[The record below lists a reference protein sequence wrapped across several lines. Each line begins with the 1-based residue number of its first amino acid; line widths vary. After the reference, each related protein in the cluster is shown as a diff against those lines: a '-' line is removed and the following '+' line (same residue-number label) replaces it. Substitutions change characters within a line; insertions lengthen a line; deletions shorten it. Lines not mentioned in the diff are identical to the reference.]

1 MKENEFLYDAFI
13 SYRHGGIDQFV
24 AETIHK
30 KLESY
35 RPPAKIVKNP
45 NCTRKRIKRVFRDS
59 DELQLVSNLE
69 EHLVETIKKSEFL
82 IVICTP
88 RLKESDWCKKE
99 IQTFIETYGK
109 RNVLAVLAEGEPAES
124 FPDELLYE
132 EVTKV
137 DASGNT
143 IVVKK
148 PVEPLAADVR
158 GKDHKEMKKAMKTE
172 LLRLMA
178 PMFGVD
184 YDALRRRHKEKQTRK
199 AIMISSSVALV
210 SAGFA
215 VYSGIM
221 GYLIK
226 EQNKKI
232 EEQANNLTMVNAE
245 IQTQKMQLE
254 QQAKQI
260 TKSQAVYLADKAKSL
275 RDEDFKKDS
284 VYLAYQALTTY
295 DGVKMPETP
304 EAIEALT
311 YCLDIYGSGKQ
322 YLSKEYIELR
332 GGLKQYAVSYDET
345 TLVILDENNVLSLW
359 DIQENRELWKRELV
373 LENMKY
379 DIEYLGFDM
388 KGNVVM
394 HIPEE
399 ENEIQKYDKETGEL
413 IQALPSFSENKCQ
426 TSFDVNATKFR
437 GFFDGE
443 YCYILNLDTFEL
455 YTQKK
460 IGDANYEIGNITY
473 YEFYSQNTRGRVTY
487 MIDNRESKQFWE
499 WDIFDNRERF
509 LFTLEMGDV
518 WKVFENNGMYYL
530 VGRNKKNSTT
540 GYEIVSVNTKESK
553 EEVCVTDIDN
563 LFAKELVF
571 TSVKTDNILWFIN
584 TDYAIMFDADTGKQV
599 QQFMLSKPYI
609 CTVFVGDHLSIYLQS
624 GLMAFSGTTYPFA
637 VGGVFEGRS
646 SELSD
651 FIVLKNRTYLGIK
664 ADHSAVILYEYPNEG
679 ETVDNIIG
687 KIKEGKAIF
696 GDATDLK
703 EVCHVAEK
711 GVPTGVMKFWDNRFY
726 LSYYEDG
733 SIIIYDA
740 ETGEQ
745 ISKYKED
752 KGLSLLDYGKIGEY
766 YLVSTATSKGL
777 LFNKDGYLCGVIPG
791 FDAVS
796 NENEMVYIKN
806 KEDKYRQVP
815 VYTKDELLQIAREYL
830 IQEGFE
836 VE

>member
-1 MKENEFLYDAFI
+1 MKEKEFLYDAFI

-30 KLESY
+30 KLEAY
-35 RPPAKIVKNP
+35 RPPAKIVNNP

-88 RLKESDWCKKE
+88 RLRESEWCKKE

-124 FPDELLYE
+124 FPEELLYE
-132 EVTKV
+132 DVTKV
-137 DASGNT
+137 DAAGNT
-143 IVVKK
+143 IVVKR

-158 GKDHKEMKKAMKTE
+158 GKNHNEMKKAMKTE

-215 VYSGIM
+215 VYTGIM

-260 TKSQAVYLADKAKSL
+260 AKSQAVYLADKAKSL

-295 DGVKMPETP
+295 DGVEMPETP

-311 YCLDIYGSGKQ
+311 YCLDVYGNGKQ
-322 YLSKEYIELR
+322 YLSKEYIELS

-359 DIQENRELWKRELV
+359 DIQETRELWQREIS
-373 LENMKY
+373 LEIMNGN
-379 DIEYLGFDM
+379 IEYLGFDT

-399 ENEIQKYDKETGEL
+399 ENEILKYDKETGEL
-413 IQALPSFSENKCQ
+413 IQAIPSLGDNKCK
-426 TSFDVNATKFR
+426 TNFGVSASKFR

-443 YCYILNLDTFEL
+443 YCYILNLDTFEI

-460 IGDANYEIGNITY
+460 IGDTNYENESTNR
-473 YEFYSQNTRGRVTY
+473 YEFYSQNIRGRVTY
-487 MIDNRESKQFWE
+487 TIDDRESKQFWE
-499 WDIFDNRERF
+499 WDVFDNRERF

-518 WKVFENNGMYYL
+518 WKVFENDGMYYV
-530 VGRNKKNSTT
+530 VGRNRKNSTT
-540 GYEIVSVNTKESK
+540 GYEIVSVNTKEGE

-571 TSVKTDNILWFIN
+571 TSVKTDNTLWFIN
-584 TDYAIMFDADTGKQV
+584 TDYVIVFDADTGKQV
-599 QQFMLSKPYI
+599 QQFMLSKPFI
-609 CTVFVGDHLSIYLQS
+609 GTAFGGDYLHIYLQS
-624 GLMAFSGTTYPFA
+624 GLRIFSMATYPFA
-637 VGGVFEGRS
+637 ESGIWEGRS

-651 FIVLKNRTYLGIK
+651 LIVLKNGTYLGIK
-664 ADHSAVILYEYPNEG
+664 ADHSALILYEYPNEG
-679 ETVDNIIG
+679 ETVDNILG
-687 KIKEGKAIF
+687 KNKDGKFIY
-696 GDATDLK
+696 GDANELR
-703 EVCHVAEK
+703 EACHVTEK
-711 GVPTGVMKFWDNRFY
+711 GVPTGVMKFWDDRFY

-740 ETGEQ
+740 GTGEQ

-752 KGLSLLDYGKIGEY
+752 KGLQLLDYGKIGEY
-766 YLVSTATSKGL
+766 YLVSTAASKGL
-777 LFNKDGYLCGVIPG
+777 LFNKDGYLCGIIPS
-791 FDAVS
+791 FDAIS
-796 NENEMVYIKN
+796 NENGMVYILN
-806 KEDKYRQVP
+806 REDKYRQVP
-815 VYTKDELLQIAREYL
+815 IYTKDELLQIAREYL